1 MNNLLD
7 KLTIYD
13 YAIVVVYLVALIAIG
28 LFSSRKK
35 EEGAAHFLAGKSL
48 SWYSIGF
55 NMWATNV
62 GPSMLLAF
70 ATVGY
75 TTGIVAV
82 NFDWYAFVFLFLLAV
97 VFAPRYLASGVRTL
111 PEFMGKRYGSGTQT
125 ILAWYSLVKMLI
137 SWLSLGLFAGGFLV
151 RQIVGIPM
159 WQSVIVLVAL
169 AGLFA
174 YTGGLRTVAKINIFQ
189 MILLIGVSVLLAFL
203 GLSKIGGIQPLLDS
217 TPDG

>member
-13 YAIVVVYLVALIAIG
+13 YVIVVVYLITLIVIG
-28 LFSSRKK
+28 LVSSRKNA
-35 EEGAAHFLAGKSL
+35 EGAEHFLAGKSL

-82 NFDWYAFVFLFLLAV
+82 NFDWYAFVYLFLLAI
-97 VFAPRYLASGVRTL
+97 VFAPRYLSSGVRTL
-111 PEFMGKRYGSGTQT
+111 PEFMGKRYGPDTQT
-125 ILAWYSLVKMLI
+125 ILAWYSLVKMMI

-151 RQIVGIPM
+151 RQILGIPM

-174 YTGGLRTVAKINIFQ
+174 YTGGFLTVVEINIF
-189 MILLIGVSVLLAFL
+189 
-203 GLSKIGGIQPLLDS
+203 
-217 TPDG
+217 